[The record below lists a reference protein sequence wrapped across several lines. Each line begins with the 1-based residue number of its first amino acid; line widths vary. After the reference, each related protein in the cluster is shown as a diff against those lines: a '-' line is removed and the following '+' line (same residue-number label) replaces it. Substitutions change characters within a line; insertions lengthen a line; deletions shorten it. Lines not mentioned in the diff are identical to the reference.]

1 MLLAI
6 TYLIFISPVR
16 VDHRFGL
23 PCAIDIAL
31 IAGAETA
38 IGWTLLWFSSV
49 QQFFSYHLLV
59 SNVTYAADLLTLQIR
74 PQHLVRR
81 LTNISTSLA

>member
-1 MLLAI
+1 MYIILMLILIEIMLLAI

-16 VDHRFGL
+16 VDDIFGL

-38 IGWTLLWFSSV
+38 IG
-49 QQFFSYHLLV
+49 
-59 SNVTYAADLLTLQIR
+59 
-74 PQHLVRR
+74 
-81 LTNISTSLA
+81 